1 VSGRAAVFLDRD
13 GTIIVDRHYLGD
25 PAGVELL
32 PRAGEAVARL
42 NAAGHP
48 TFLVTNQSGIGR
60 GYFTEEQ
67 YAAVHVRLQEL
78 LAAHGAH
85 LDGEYHCPEGP
96 HAVGF
101 GCRKPGPAMYERA
114 AVEHGLPLRGAWFVG
129 DRLRDVIPAEHV
141 AGRAVLVLSPESERE
156 EAEAMSFIR
165 VVPSLW
171 DAAELILASDGS
183 EGSDRSDRS

>member
-1 VSGRAAVFLDRD
+1 VAGRAAVFLDRD

-67 YAAVHVRLQEL
+67 YAAVHARLQEL
-78 LAAHGAH
+78 LAGHGGR
-85 LDGEYHCPEGP
+85 LDGEYHCGEGP

-101 GCRKPGPAMYERA
+101 GCRKPGALMYEQA
-114 AVEHGLPLRGAWFVG
+114 AAEHGLSLAGAWFVG
-129 DRLRDVIPAEHV
+129 DRLRDVIPAATVGGH
-141 AGRAVLVLSPESERE
+141 AVLVLSPESERE
-156 EAEAMSFIR
+156 EALALPFIR

-171 DAAELILASDGS
+171 DAVQVILGADGGAEQNN
-183 EGSDRSDRS
+183 

>member
-1 VSGRAAVFLDRD
+1 MPTRAAVFLDRD

-32 PRAGEAVARL
+32 PRGGEAVARL

-67 YAAVHVRLQEL
+67 YAAVHARLEEL
-78 LAAHGAH
+78 LGQHGGR
-85 LDGEYHCPEGP
+85 LD
-96 HAVGF
+96 
-101 GCRKPGPAMYERA
+101 
-114 AVEHGLPLRGAWFVG
+114 GAWFVG
-129 DRLRDVIPAEHV
+129 DRLRDVIPAATVGGH
-141 AGRAVLVLSPESERE
+141 AVLVLSPESERE
-156 EAEAMSFIR
+156 EALALPFIR

-171 DAAELILASDGS
+171 DAVEVILAADVGG
-183 EGSDRSDRS
+183 EQND

>member
-1 VSGRAAVFLDRD
+1 VSRRAAVFLDRD
-13 GTIIVDRHYLGD
+13 GTLIVDRHYLGD

-48 TFLVTNQSGIGR
+48 VFLVTNQSGIGR

-67 YAAVHVRLQEL
+67 YAAVHARLEAL
-78 LAAHGAH
+78 LAQHGGR
-85 LDGEYHCPEGP
+85 LDGEYHCAEGP

-101 GCRKPGPAMYERA
+101 GCRKPGAAMYERA
-114 AVEHGLPLRGAWFVG
+114 AADHGLSLKGAWFVG
-129 DRLRDVIPAEHV
+129 DRLRDVIPAENV
-141 AGRAVLVLSPESERE
+141 GGRAVLVLSPESERE
-156 EAEAMSFIR
+156 EALALPFIR

-171 DAAELILASDGS
+171 EAADLVLGAADGP
-183 EGSDRSDRS
+183 DQNN